1 MLMKWVL
8 NFKKMLM
15 LCTIICVADKAFS
28 QKDSIYYDCLIIE
41 KLGRN
46 TCKQFLFGFTYM
58 DPVIEYN
65 SMIYT
70 IKSIGEP
77 IAKSP
82 FLRVKGNVFYDY
94 MYRSKTDTP
103 YVQGN
108 VQQHTER
115 INLEVLIKDN
125 YPIRVALNSR
135 QTNSM
140 FYKGF
145 WDIGLHFDR
154 STYLR
159 QVKNNFY
166 EKYRLALAADK
177 ARKILDSTLLANKQL
192 LKSMQANTKI
202 DYGPQ
207 SSIEKKE
214 QQINSA
220 IGLKSIPHDLKLN
233 DRLGKYV
240 NKIDTI
246 NNHLIAQKA
255 KVDSLQKKADSLKNS
270 IQLKLAKLKSVLN
283 KTTDFSEVQQ
293 LLKNDSLSS
302 FSVKEKKIMKLLSAV
317 RNINIGR
324 TNINY
329 TELTTQNVLLTGI
342 NIEANTRFYF
352 AVAGGKVDYRFRDFL
367 NKGNDRSDQYLLAA
381 RFGIGNIDKKALILT
396 MYQGKKNNI
405 VSAFA
410 DTLNNTIPVLG
421 YSIEGI
427 WNKDAFT
434 GITAEFAKSTKPISG
449 VTGTYDTKSALWNFK
464 EPENMGISIKAKTR
478 LPFGTRFNGFFRK
491 TGRSFQSFSMFNY
504 NTDQVAWHIRVD
516 QSFWK
521 NRVAIT
527 AMLRRNDFVNPYA
540 ERTFKTSTI
549 FTSVNAVVRVPKWPV
564 LSFGYFPGSQLY
576 IENGSVLKENAYYIL
591 NGSVMYQYL
600 LKNTTAVTSFNY
612 NSYNN
617 MATDSGFITY
627 RGTNYYLSQQIDLG
641 SWQLQAGYTYN
652 NQPMLKFTTLELG
665 SDLKIGKRLTLG
677 ASLKY
682 TLGSNIPT
690 YWGERISTQ
699 INAGKLGTIQIHY
712 EQSYLPM
719 FTQKLFPV
727 ETGRVSYYK
736 SF

>member
-1 MLMKWVL
+1 
-8 NFKKMLM
+8 MLM
-15 LCTIICVADKAFS
+15 LCTILCVAGKAFS
-28 QKDSIYYDCLIIE
+28 QKDSVQYDCLIIE

-46 TCKQFLFGFTYM
+46 TCKQFQFGFTYQEGL
-58 DPVIEYN
+58 IEYN
-65 SMIYT
+65 SMVHT
-70 IKSIGEP
+70 IKNADQP
-77 IAKSP
+77 VAKSP
-82 FLRVKGNVFYDY
+82 FLKVKGNIFYDY

-108 VQQHTER
+108 LQQHTER
-115 INLEVLIKDN
+115 INLEITIKDN
-125 YPIRVALNSR
+125 YPVRVALNSR

-140 FYKGF
+140 FYEGF
-145 WDIGLHFDR
+145 WDVGLHFDR
-154 STYLR
+154 STYIR

-166 EKYRLALAADK
+166 EKYKLALDTDK
-177 ARKILDSTLLANKQL
+177 AGRILDSTLLANKQL
-192 LKSMQANTKI
+192 LQNMQANVKI

-207 SSIEKKE
+207 SAIEKREK
-214 QQINSA
+214 QLNNA
-220 IGLKSIPHDLKLN
+220 IGLKSIPQDLKLN
-233 DRLGKYV
+233 DKLGKYAD
-240 NKIDTI
+240 KIDTL
-246 NNHLIAQKA
+246 NSLLTVQKA

-283 KTTDFSEVQQ
+283 KTTDFSQVQQ
-293 LLKNDSLSS
+293 LLKEDSLSA
-302 FSVKEKKIMKLLSAV
+302 FSAKEKKIMKLLSAV
-317 RNINIGR
+317 RNINVGR

-342 NIEANTRFYF
+342 NIEANTRYYF
-352 AVAGGKVDYRFRDFL
+352 AVAAGKVDYRFRDFL
-367 NKGNDRSDQYLLAA
+367 NKGNDRSGQYLLAA
-381 RFGIGNIDKKALILT
+381 RVGIGNIDKKAIVLT
-396 MYQGKKNNI
+396 MYQGKKSNI
-405 VSAFA
+405 ISPFA
-410 DTLNNTIPVLG
+410 DTVNNTIPVLG
-421 YSIEGI
+421 YSVEAI

-434 GITAEFAKSTKPISG
+434 GITAEFAKSTKPVSG
-449 VTGTYDTKSALWNFK
+449 TQGTWDSKSSLLNFR
-464 EPENMGISIKAKTR
+464 EPENMGISAKAKTR
-478 LPFGTRFNGFFRK
+478 LPFGTRLNGFFRK

-504 NTDQVAWHIRVD
+504 NTDQVAWHLRAD

-521 NRVAIT
+521 NKVSLT
-527 AMLRRNDFVNPYA
+527 TMLRRNDFVNPYA

-549 FTSVNAVVRVPKWPV
+549 FTSVNAVVRIPKWPV

-576 IENGSVLKENAYYIL
+576 IENGNVLKENAYYIL

-600 LKNTTAVTSFNY
+600 LKKTSAITSFNY

-627 RGTNYYLSQQIDLG
+627 RGTNYNLSQQIDLG
-641 SWQLQAGYTYN
+641 GWQLQAGYTYN

-665 SDLKIGKRLTLG
+665 SDIKIGKRLSLG
-677 ASLKY
+677 ACLKY
-682 TLGSNIPT
+682 TRGSNIPT

-719 FTQKLFPV
+719 FTQKLFSV